1 MVVRIN
7 EEGKAWTIN
16 NKEKK
21 EGSKLKQCRFIWE
34 YINTDMIFSIDAEG
48 LND

>member
-21 EGSKLKQCRFIWE
+21 EGSKLKQRKVDVQVHLGV
-34 YINTDMIFSIDAEG
+34 Y
-48 LND
+48 